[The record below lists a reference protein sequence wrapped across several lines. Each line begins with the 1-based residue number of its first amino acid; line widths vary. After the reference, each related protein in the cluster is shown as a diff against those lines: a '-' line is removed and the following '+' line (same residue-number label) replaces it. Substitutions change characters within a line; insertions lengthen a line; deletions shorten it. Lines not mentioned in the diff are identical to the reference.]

1 MTASIIGR
9 RYASALLAL
18 AEEQNSSDI
27 VRRDLSEL
35 LGSWRESREL
45 RTVFENPSVSQI
57 SRRTI
62 LRELA
67 QASGMHPLLRDTL
80 LLLSDRRRL
89 SHLPEV
95 AEAFELLAEQKS
107 GRVRAEVVSAT
118 QLPQEYYDNLRQV
131 LERVTGKQVVVAP
144 SVDPS
149 LIGGVVTRVGD
160 HVFDGSIKHRLV
172 ELKDELSRS

>member
-18 AEEQNSSDI
+18 AEQQNAIEI
-27 VRRDLSEL
+27 VRRDLNDL

-45 RTVFENPSVSQI
+45 RGVFENPSVSQAN
-57 SRRTI
+57 RAAL

-67 QASGMHPLLRDTL
+67 QTSGMHPLLRDTL
-80 LLLSDRRRL
+80 LLMSDRGRM
-89 SHLPEV
+89 SHLPEL
-95 AEAFELLAEQKS
+95 AEAFELLAEAKS

-118 QLPQEYYDNLRQV
+118 QLPQDYYDNLRQT

-144 SVDPS
+144 RVDPS

-172 ELKDELSRS
+172 ELKDELTRS